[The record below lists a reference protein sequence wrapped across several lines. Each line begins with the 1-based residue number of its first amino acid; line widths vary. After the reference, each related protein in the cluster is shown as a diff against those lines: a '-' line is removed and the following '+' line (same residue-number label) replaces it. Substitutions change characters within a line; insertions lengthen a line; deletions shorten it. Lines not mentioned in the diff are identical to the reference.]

1 MKTKKTLKNAL
12 VLSIVSIFMLGLIS
26 TSLAGDD
33 NYIIGEKIKINSKV
47 LNEERTLLVYLPNGY
62 KKTQTKYPV
71 IYVLDG
77 SWHFH
82 HATGIVQYLS
92 ARGLMPPTIVV
103 AIVNVDRNRDFTPT
117 KIEKIEVSGGA
128 DIFMSFITDELKPYL
143 NKNYRVNSYDMLV
156 GHSLGG
162 TFATYSLLNYPDVFD
177 SYIAISPYLMYDDNM
192 LLAEAET
199 KLKSS
204 YNSSKYFYI
213 TLGDEP
219 NYTEAVESFVK
230 IVQTTSP
237 KGLEFSYTP
246 MTKESHNSIPH
257 LSIYYGLEAIYSDW
271 KLPKE
276 TLKEGLASVDK
287 HYAKLSKKYGYKI
300 EASENSINAL
310 GYQYIQG
317 KNYSE
322 AIKVF
327 KENVK
332 RFPASSNVYDSL
344 GEAYEYDGQL
354 TEAEK
359 NYAKAVEIGEKEQ
372 HAFLE
377 TYKVNLNRIKVL
389 LAEK

>member
-1 MKTKKTLKNAL
+1 
-12 VLSIVSIFMLGLIS
+12 
-26 TSLAGDD
+26 
-33 NYIIGEKIKINSKV
+33 
-47 LNEERTLLVYLPNGY
+47 
-62 KKTQTKYPV
+62 
-71 IYVLDG
+71 
-77 SWHFH
+77 
-82 HATGIVQYLS
+82 
-92 ARGLMPPTIVV
+92 
-103 AIVNVDRNRDFTPT
+103 
-117 KIEKIEVSGGA
+117 
-128 DIFMSFITDELKPYL
+128 
-143 NKNYRVNSYDMLV
+143 
-156 GHSLGG
+156 
-162 TFATYSLLNYPDVFD
+162 
-177 SYIAISPYLMYDDNM
+177 
-192 LLAEAET
+192 
-199 KLKSS
+199 
-204 YNSSKYFYI
+204 
-213 TLGDEP
+213 
-219 NYTEAVESFVK
+219 
-230 IVQTTSP
+230 
-237 KGLEFSYTP
+237 

-276 TLKEGLASVDK
+276 TLKEGLSSVDK